1 MKTNLNCID
10 IKTDYCYC
18 FRSSEDKHYNKSDSI
33 GNSIADVV
41 CCVFV
46 IRNRGLTETVKTMH
60 TKLYFEDLCY
70 VDSVTWLCR
79 SFEREVT
86 IVCFPVG
93 VREVEV
99 REQEPGDFLLGG
111 DGQSAAHQERWH
123 SGRAGGGQRRW
134 RSVYSQQ

>member
-1 MKTNLNCID
+1 
-10 IKTDYCYC
+10 
-18 FRSSEDKHYNKSDSI
+18 
-33 GNSIADVV
+33 
-41 CCVFV
+41 
-46 IRNRGLTETVKTMH
+46 MH
-60 TKLYFEDLCY
+60 TKLYLVFEDLCY
-70 VDSVTWLCR
+70 VDSVTWHCR

-123 SGRAGGGQRRW
+123 SGRAGGGQRPW
-134 RSVYSQQ
+134 RSVYSQQSVDFVLFCFVKQMTGALPASFTTELS